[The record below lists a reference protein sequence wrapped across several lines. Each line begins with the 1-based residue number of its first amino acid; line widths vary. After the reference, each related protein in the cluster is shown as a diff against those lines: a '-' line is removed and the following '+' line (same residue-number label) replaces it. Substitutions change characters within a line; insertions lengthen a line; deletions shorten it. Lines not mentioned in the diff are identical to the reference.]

1 MTDLYAESLTWVK
14 WAAIVFA
21 VGVGTSLLL
30 LGVRDLVLIF
40 SGGLRGAS
48 ASRVIADLARSEPI
62 WAFLPALIG
71 GFTLGVLTG
80 HFVWPQW
87 R

>member
-1 MTDLYAESLTWVK
+1 MTDMYSESLTWVK
-14 WAAIVFA
+14 VAAAVFA
-21 VGVGTSLLL
+21 TGVIASLLV
-30 LGVRDLVLIF
+30 LGIRDLVLIF

>member
-1 MTDLYAESLTWVK
+1 MTNLYAQTLLWVK
-14 WAAIVFA
+14 IAAVLFA
-21 VGVGTSLLL
+21 AGLGLALLT
-30 LGVRDLVLIF
+30 LGLRDLVLIF
-40 SGGLRGAS
+40 TGGLRGAS

-62 WAFLPALIG
+62 WVFLPALIG
-71 GFTLGVLTG
+71 GFTIGVLTG

>member
-1 MTDLYAESLTWVK
+1 MTDLYAETLVWVRA
-14 WAAIVFA
+14 AAIIFVA
-21 VGVGTSLLL
+21 GVALSLLT

-40 SGGLRGAS
+40 SGGLHGAS

-80 HFVWPQW
+80 HFGWPQW